1 MLKTP
6 KALRVHIGI
15 FGRRNV
21 GKSSVL
27 NVLIGQQVSIVSDI
41 AGTTTDPV
49 EKVMELQPIGPVVF
63 IDTAGVDDIGAL
75 GKLRVEKT
83 KKVIERTD
91 IAIIVSDDWQDYE
104 AQLFT
109 LFTER
114 STPVI
119 VVANKSDLREPG
131 KVESDAR
138 ENGVKKVI
146 TTNAVNMDGIDEVKN
161 ALIES
166 VKESPLDTS
175 TLVDGI
181 VNEGDIVILV
191 TPIDI
196 ESPRGRMLL
205 AQVQSIR
212 EVLDKNATAIVAK
225 EDRIADILALLKKPP
240 QLVITDSQ
248 AFDYISKIV
257 PEDIPLTSFSILF
270 ARYKGDLTQMVNG
283 AMAIASLVPGD
294 KVLIAEAC
302 THHPIGEDIGRV
314 KIPRWLREYVGGQL
328 DIKVVAGRDFPE
340 DITPYKIVIHCGACV
355 WNKQQVLSRL
365 EIAKQK
371 NIAFTNY
378 GLAIAYSLNVFERA
392 LKPFPEIFD
401 IYKKSTNAPA

>member
-1 MLKTP
+1 MQKTP

-27 NVLIGQQVSIVSDI
+27 NILTGQKISIVSDI

-63 IDTAGVDDIGAL
+63 IDTAGIDDVGAL
-75 GKLRVEKT
+75 GKLRVDQS

-91 IAIIVSDDWQDYE
+91 IAIIVTDRWQEYE
-104 AQLFT
+104 KRLFE
-109 LFTER
+109 LFSKR
-114 STPVI
+114 RTPVI
-119 VVANKSDLREPG
+119 VVANKSDLR
-131 KVESDAR
+131 KTDDVETCAK
-138 ENGVKKVI
+138 EEGVKRIVSS
-146 TTNAVNMDGIDEVKN
+146 NALTGEGFKELRS

-166 VKESPLDTS
+166 VKESPLDTA

-181 VNEGDIVILV
+181 VDEGDVVVLV

-205 AQVQSIR
+205 AQVQAIR
-212 EVLDKNATAIVAK
+212 EVLDKNATAIVVK
-225 EDRIADILALLKKPP
+225 ENRVEQILALLKKPP
-240 QLVITDSQ
+240 QLVVTDSQ
-248 AFDYISKIV
+248 AFEMISQIV
-257 PEDIPLTSFSILF
+257 PDEIPLTSFSILF
-270 ARYKGDLTQMVNG
+270 ARFKGDLDRMIQG
-283 AMAIASLVPGD
+283 AMAIENLKEGD

-314 KIPRWLREYVGGQL
+314 KLPRWLQEYAGANL
-328 DIKVVAGRDFPE
+328 DIEVAAGRDFPN
-340 DITPYKIVIHCGACV
+340 DLSPYKIVIHCGACV

-365 EIAKQK
+365 DIAKK
-371 NIAFTNY
+371 ALVPFTNY
-378 GLAIAYSLNVFERA
+378 GLAIAYRYGCFERA
-392 LKPFPEIFD
+392 LRPFPEVYDRFAAIE
-401 IYKKSTNAPA
+401 SNR